1 MKRWKAIVGI
11 LLVFLLGALAG
22 VLATYAVYQQR
33 MEGVARGEPGR
44 TREFIVRRLTR
55 DLSLDPPQSE
65 QLRAIV
71 RETHAEL
78 RELRKKIRPET
89 EEIMARSQDRVRAI
103 LRPDQREKYEKI
115 IAEHRKRR
123 EGEESSR

>member
-1 MKRWKAIVGI
+1 MKKWKAIAGI
-11 LLVFLLGALAG
+11 LLVFLLGALSG
-22 VLATYAVYQQR
+22 VLGTYAVYQQR
-33 MEGVARGEPGR
+33 MEGVMRDEPGR
-44 TREFIVRRLTR
+44 AREFIVRRLGR
-55 DLSLDPPQSE
+55 DLSLDPGQSE

-71 RETHAEL
+71 RETHAQL

-123 EGEESSR
+123 EGEENSR

>member
-11 LLVFLLGALAG
+11 LLVFFLGALAG
-22 VLATYAVYQQR
+22 VLATYAVYPQR

-55 DLSLDPPQSE
+55 DLNLDQAQSE
-65 QLRAIV
+65 QLGAIV
-71 RETHAEL
+71 RETHAQL